1 VNDARP
7 NPDELLRQVQA
18 EEARRNRGKLKVFF
32 GAAAGVGKTYA
43 MLEAARARR
52 AEGLDVIVGIVET
65 HGRRETEA
73 LLAGLEIVPPRFV
86 EYRGTK
92 LREFDLDAVLAR
104 KPAIVLVDELAHTNA
119 PGSRNP
125 KRWQD
130 IQALLD
136 AGINVY
142 TTLNVQHLESLND
155 VIAQITGV
163 EVRETLP
170 DSVVEQ
176 ADEIELVDLPPD
188 DLLQRLKEGKVYVPE
203 QAGLAAEHFFR
214 KGNLIALRELAMR
227 VAAARVDQ
235 QARAYRQEQ
244 AITRTWPATER
255 LLVCVTSSPLSARL
269 VRAARRM
276 ATGLHVEWTAANVEQ
291 PGLSEADRTR
301 LTENLGLAQ
310 QLGADVVTLS
320 GDGAVEEIVNYARKH
335 NVTRIIAGK
344 PGRLRWRERL
354 HGSFVANLIRASG
367 DIDVYVIKGEDEPG
381 VVTHAVAA
389 EVPTRW
395 ASYGWAILAVLASTG
410 VALAMHP
417 FFALPNLIMV
427 YLLGVMVIAARF
439 GQGPAVLSAI
449 LSVAAFDFCFVPPPL
464 TLAVSDSQ
472 YVVTFA
478 VMLTVALFIGSMTA
492 QLRRQAK
499 AAFERERRTAAL
511 FAMSGHLS
519 RARGTDELLDVVV
532 RHVAELVES
541 DIALLLPDA
550 DGHLRVAAGNETT
563 FPMDARERGV
573 VYWVYDLGRPAGLGT
588 DTLPSAEGLY
598 LPLNG
603 TRGGLGVLAV
613 RPTRASRGLTPELVQ
628 LLETLA
634 VQAGLAI
641 EGYQLAEEVRKA
653 QVQAET
659 EKSRNALLS
668 SVSHDLRTPLSAI
681 TGAASTLLEHG
692 DALDPAA
699 RRELAET
706 IAEETA
712 HMSRLV
718 ANLLEMTKLQSGA
731 AKVRKELCPV
741 EDVVGSALVYLDKQL
756 ARHRVT
762 ARLPADLP
770 AVPLDSLLMEQVF
783 VNLLENA
790 AKYAPPGSEIE
801 VSAASDDREVT
812 VEVADRGPGI
822 TPGDEHR
829 IFDKFYRGTQ
839 AGSTAGVGLGLTICR
854 AVIEA
859 HGGRI
864 WVQNRD
870 GGGAA
875 FRFTLP
881 LNGTHADTAAVPP
894 QEPS

>member
-1 VNDARP
+1 MIDARP
-7 NPDELLRQVQA
+7 SPDELLQQVQA
-18 EEARRNRGKLKVFF
+18 EEARRKRGKLKVFL
-32 GAAAGVGKTYA
+32 GAVAGVGKTYA

-65 HGRRETEA
+65 HGRRETDA
-73 LLAGLEIVPPRFV
+73 LLAGLEILPPRSV

-92 LREFDLDAVLAR
+92 LCEFDLDAVLAR

-119 PGSRNP
+119 PGSRNA

-136 AGINVY
+136 AGTNVY

-170 DSVVEQ
+170 DSMVEQ

-255 LLVCVTSSPLSARL
+255 LLVCITSSPLSARL

-276 ATGLHVEWTAANVEQ
+276 ASGLHVEWIAANVDQ
-291 PGLSEADRTR
+291 PGLSEADRTQ
-301 LTENLGLAQ
+301 LAESLGLAQ
-310 QLGADVVTLS
+310 QLGADVVTLT
-320 GDGAVEEIVNYARKH
+320 GDSAVDEIVNYARRH

-354 HGSFVANLIRASG
+354 HGSFVDTLIHASS

-381 VVTHAVAA
+381 MVAHGFA
-389 EVPTRW
+389 AAVPTRW
-395 ASYGWAILAVLASTG
+395 APYGWAILAVLACTG
-410 VALAMHP
+410 VAFAMYP

-439 GQGPAVLSAI
+439 GQGPAVVSAI
-449 LSVAAFDFCFVPPPL
+449 LSVAAFDFSFVPPPL
-464 TLAVSDSQ
+464 SFAVSDSQ
-472 YVVTFA
+472 YVVTFG

-499 AAFERERRTAAL
+499 NAVERERRTAAL

-519 RARGTDELLDVVV
+519 RARGTEELLDIVVS
-532 RHVAELVES
+532 HVAEIVES

-550 DGHLRVAAGNETT
+550 DGHLHVAAGNEAT

-573 VYWVYDLGRPAGLGT
+573 VYWVYDLGCAAGLGT
-588 DTLPSAEGLY
+588 DILPSTEGLY
-598 LPLNG
+598 LPLKG
-603 TRGGLGVLAV
+603 TRGALGVLGV
-613 RPTRASRGLTPELVQ
+613 RPTRASRGLTPELLQ

-634 VQAGLAI
+634 VHAGLAI
-641 EGYQLAEEVRKA
+641 EADQLAGELGKA

-692 DALDPAA
+692 EALDPGA

-718 ANLLEMTKLQSGA
+718 TNLLEMTKLESGA
-731 AKVRKELCPV
+731 AKVRKDLCAV

-756 ARHRVT
+756 SRHRV
-762 ARLPADLP
+762 AVRLPADLP
-770 AVPLDSLLMEQVF
+770 PVPLDASLMEQVF
-783 VNLLENA
+783 INLLENA
-790 AKYAPPGSEIE
+790 AKYAPAGSEIE
-801 VSAASDDREVT
+801 VSAASDDRQMT

-822 TPGDEHR
+822 TPGDEHSV
-829 IFDKFYRGTQ
+829 FDKFYRGKQ
-839 AGSTAGVGLGLTICR
+839 AGSTPGVGLGLTICR

-859 HGGRI
+859 HGGKI

-881 LNGTHADTAAVPP
+881 LNGTHADTAAVPSL
-894 QEPS
+894 EPS